1 MATAAEKRDE
11 VKAKL
16 QELRNMCREIHQ
28 VVTDEGTLP
37 EPGEVRTVNSKLQDL
52 LDYLDPKNSN
62 K

>member
-37 EPGEVRTVNSKLQDL
+37 EPGEVRTVNAKLQDL